1 MYTVRLRWM
10 LDVMKGGVGSGEYG
24 TQFPFD
30 MESICNNELYFV
42 GIP

>member
-1 MYTVRLRWM
+1 MYTIRLRWM
-10 LDVMKGGVGSGEYG
+10 LDVMKLKGEYG